1 MQKNVRLLESLYS
14 ELRLLKMSHYKQ
26 TLKGAKKQ
34 LQLHVLNMI
43 WKSLRS
49 IKNKRTE
56 KLF

>member
-34 LQLHVLNMI
+34 LQLHVLKMI
-43 WKSLRS
+43 WKSLRN
-49 IKNKRTE
+49 IGNKKTE